1 MGKVNINK
9 ANNNNTAPIVD
20 SNPNGSLKYITP
32 MIVAV
37 KGSNN
42 TKIPAIVAK
51 TPCKPQK

>member
-20 SNPNGSLKYITP
+20 SNPNSSLKYITP